1 MVLDDI
7 VIAHIARL
15 VQMAMLT
22 GTDVV
27 DHLRMM
33 RLKKGEDDT
42 TLSLEEEYSNIH
54 NKSLEEMLQ
63 AVMNPNP

>member
-15 VQMAMLT
+15 IQMAMLT
-22 GTDVV
+22 GTDIV

-33 RLKKGEDDT
+33 KLKKDDDT

-63 AVMNPNP
+63 AAMNPNP

>member
-33 RLKKGEDDT
+33 RLKKDEDDT

-63 AVMNPNP
+63 AVMNPNS

>member
-15 VQMAMLT
+15 IQMAMLT
-22 GTDVV
+22 GTDIV

-33 RLKKGEDDT
+33 KLKKDKDDT

-63 AVMNPNP
+63 AAMNPNP